1 MNNHE
6 IERLLEKF
14 HDEIEKIERVDES
27 NIQLLR
33 DLERDIDDLLDRSDD
48 TSLLE
53 RLREGINRF
62 EVSHPTLTAMLSE
75 MSNILNNAGI

>member
-1 MNNHE
+1 MNNLE
-6 IERLLEKF
+6 IKKLLEKL
-14 HDEIEKIERVDES
+14 HDEIETIEHVDEA
-27 NIQLLR
+27 NLQLLR

-48 TSLLE
+48 ASLLE

>member
-1 MNNHE
+1 MNNLE
-6 IERLLEKF
+6 IKKLLEKL
-14 HDEIEKIERVDES
+14 HDEIETIEHVDEA
-27 NIQLLR
+27 NLQLLR

>member
-6 IERLLEKF
+6 LERLLEKL
-14 HDEIEKIERVDES
+14 HDEIEKVERVDET

-33 DLERDIDDLLDRSDD
+33 DLERDINDLLDRSDD
-48 TSLLE
+48 ASLLE

-75 MSNILNNAGI
+75 ISNILNNAGI

>member
-1 MNNHE
+1 MNNLE
-6 IERLLEKF
+6 IKKLLEKL
-14 HDEIEKIERVDES
+14 HNEIETIEHVDEA
-27 NIQLLR
+27 NLQLLR
-33 DLERDIDDLLDRSDD
+33 DLERDIDDLLARSDD

-75 MSNILNNAGI
+75 MSKILSNAGI